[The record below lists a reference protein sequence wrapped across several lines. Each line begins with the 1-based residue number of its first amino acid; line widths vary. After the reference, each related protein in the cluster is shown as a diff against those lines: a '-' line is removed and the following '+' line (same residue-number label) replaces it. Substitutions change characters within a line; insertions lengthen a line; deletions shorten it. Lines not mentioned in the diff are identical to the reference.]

1 MVSRVS
7 PVDFENLRVLI
18 VDDNNFVRKLERS
31 MLRQLGV
38 QTIAEAGDGA
48 DALKRLSARDCD
60 LILLDW
66 KMPRFSGEEF
76 LKVLR
81 NGDDTYSKE
90 IPILVITGL
99 ANQSL
104 VLKAVHLGADG
115 VIVKPFSISLLKHR
129 IEAVMLMQ
137 KRDGSAVDPVVDE
150 TESAQ
155 RTETIVFDIDAIL

>member
-7 PVDFENLRVLI
+7 PVEFENLRVLI

-48 DALKRLSARDCD
+48 DALKRLSSRDCD

-81 NGDDTYSKE
+81 NGDDAYRKT
-90 IPILVITGL
+90 IPVLVITGL

-129 IEAVMLMQ
+129 IEAVMLTR
-137 KRDGSAVDPVVDE
+137 KRAIPSAEPDVDDTAASQDKDTVVL
-150 TESAQ
+150 
-155 RTETIVFDIDAIL
+155 DIDAIF